1 MILLTPAFMSTL
13 SQASLLVDKEE
24 YLHAPLL
31 RSSFFWCLI
40 SLENWD
46 FRFFNLKN
54 LNSSRKLD
62 SPVASAYGRSE
73 RSRAAPICHAV
84 DNSNP
89 RLRYVE
95 GTELQRWNRRPL

>member
-1 MILLTPAFMSTL
+1 MNNW
-13 SQASLLVDKEE
+13 LVSNVISVED
-24 YLHAPLL
+24 AC
-31 RSSFFWCLI
+31 RQGTRRIGRLI
-40 SLENWD
+40 RLEDWD